1 MHASSCVGRYDGQW
15 HEGDHHGRGVYTS
28 ARGGWTYD
36 GQWHEGD
43 CHGRG
48 VFTSVQRD
56 WTYSGA
62 LERDRPTEGE
72 LVEADG
78 RRFKVAYAK
87 DCAFIYSNPSPKTK
101 VGVVCG
107 AAAEE
112 LPAVRTRACE
122 AAVMCA
128 LFDAFVSC
136 CDIAASGSVSYIA
149 LCRFI
154 DNREGTNESE

>member
-1 MHASSCVGRYDGQW
+1 MDASSCVGRY
-15 HEGDHHGRGVYTS
+15 EGDFNKGAMHGRGAFTS
-28 ARGGWTYD
+28 AQGG
-36 GQWHEGD
+36 
-43 CHGRG
+43 
-48 VFTSVQRD
+48 

-78 RRFKVAYAK
+78 RRFKATYRK
-87 DCAFIYSNPSPKTK
+87 NCAFIFQNPKTKTK

-122 AAVMCA
+122 AAGMCGA
-128 LFDAFVSC
+128 GHCV
-136 CDIAASGSVSYIA
+136 
-149 LCRFI
+149 
-154 DNREGTNESE
+154 GTVAVNMLRTACVCGE

>member
-15 HEGDHHGRGVYTS
+15 HEN
-28 ARGGWTYD
+28 
-36 GQWHEGD
+36 EF
-43 CHGRG
+43 HGRG
-48 VFTSVQRD
+48 VFTSAQGG

-62 LERDRPTEGE
+62 LDRDRPTEGE

-78 RRFKVAYAK
+78 RRFKAAYAK
-87 DCAFIYSNPSPKTK
+87 DCAMIWDNPKPKTK

-122 AAVMCA
+122 AAGMCGA
-128 LFDAFVSC
+128 GHCV
-136 CDIAASGSVSYIA
+136 
-149 LCRFI
+149 
-154 DNREGTNESE
+154 GTLAVDMLRTACVCGE